1 MKPSCIMYTNIF
13 TYIYVD
19 FPLQCQARNEA
30 GAARISF
37 VHHPYKLKRSAAAAK
52 SVRSKEVP
60 KGSARP
66 SWRPRA
72 CTRPPSQ
79 KPEKGHRWAQDCS
92 CRHTTFSRIGT
103 SRCEV
108 PVPLRRGVCVYPA
121 NGQSPAVKNANVA
134 AKVWMQLLTFGE
146 SFANKLRAATSCR

>member
-1 MKPSCIMYTNIF
+1 MLT
-13 TYIYVD
+13 

-66 SWRPRA
+66 S
-72 CTRPPSQ
+72 
-79 KPEKGHRWAQDCS
+79 
-92 CRHTTFSRIGT
+92 
-103 SRCEV
+103 
-108 PVPLRRGVCVYPA
+108 
-121 NGQSPAVKNANVA
+121 
-134 AKVWMQLLTFGE
+134 
-146 SFANKLRAATSCR
+146 